1 MGGCVDGKRAIIMDV
16 VVHVWGDR
24 GGQICP
30 GTYTARHED
39 CESTTK
45 NPPGEYLLDPRILE
59 NQSKY

>member
-1 MGGCVDGKRAIIMDV
+1 MDGKRAIIMDV